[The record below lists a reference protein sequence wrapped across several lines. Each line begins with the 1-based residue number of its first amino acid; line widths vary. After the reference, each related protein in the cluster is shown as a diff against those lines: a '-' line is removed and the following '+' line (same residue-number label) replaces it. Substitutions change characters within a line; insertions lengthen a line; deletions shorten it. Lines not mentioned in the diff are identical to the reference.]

1 LKFGKFGRRTVS
13 SSGNVEQRVVLHS
26 VGTRA
31 KDWACPEQK
40 RPLYRGASTLSQ
52 TETEMTLCHSV
63 CHVVASDAKTVTPP
77 SPPPTETS
85 RAPDL
90 TSLYYVFGTNHA
102 KICPTLIICI
112 LSDGTRI

>member
-63 CHVVASDAKTVTPP
+63 CHVVASDAKTVAPPPPPPHRVKP
-77 SPPPTETS
+77 SPGFDAFILCFWDKPCK
-85 RAPDL
+85 DL
-90 TSLYYVFGTNHA
+90 SASYYMHI
-102 KICPTLIICI
+102 K
-112 LSDGTRI
+112 